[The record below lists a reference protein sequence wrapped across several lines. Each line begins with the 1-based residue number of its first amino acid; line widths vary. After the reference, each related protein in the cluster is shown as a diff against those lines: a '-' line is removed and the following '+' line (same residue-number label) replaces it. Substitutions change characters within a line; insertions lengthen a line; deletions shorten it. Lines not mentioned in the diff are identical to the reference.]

1 MPAGLNGRN
10 VVMPATSYSNSWT
23 TSVDGTGVK
32 VGKTFTIPAPGGRSA
47 EARIASKLTGPLVL
61 GIGARAL
68 ATAAPWAAAGMAV
81 YDIYN
86 SMRVHPDGSGGLL
99 LEPGQPSQTKTDLV
113 WGHGLVAANV
123 LRAPTPAAAAADYM
137 SRSCKSSSGCSTG
150 GVTGCTKADAYGF
163 SYQCAFTTYG
173 LPQPDGTRPGP
184 FTTQVVV
191 QAVNAQITFCPAVID
206 PFDPAYSV
214 IGGKPGADGKCPTGR
229 GTAAPIDPDTAAA
242 HAAAVARLPEVY
254 KQMMDEVLGR
264 EPVPIPKGAQT
275 QVETVT
281 PSKVNGP
288 VTTTTS
294 PEGTIETATGWD
306 FGRIS
311 QDLADDFNAGRWNE
325 TTTKTTT
332 KPDGTK
338 STETTKEEGTTPQEE
353 SLKDGDPCKVDPGR
367 LGCIGLGEAPKV
379 DIPKT
384 TKNVDLS
391 REDIG
396 GASGCPAPRAI
407 GRFGLFSFDSL
418 CDGLVKVKPLIIL
431 LGLFASSLIVVNA
444 LRA

>member
-1 MPAGLNGRN
+1 M
-10 VVMPATSYSNSWT
+10 
-23 TSVDGTGVK
+23 
-32 VGKTFTIPAPGGRSA
+32 
-47 EARIASKLTGPLVL
+47 GP
-61 GIGARAL
+61 
-68 ATAAPWAAAGMAV
+68 
-81 YDIYN
+81 
-86 SMRVHPDGSGGLL
+86 
-99 LEPGQPSQTKTDLV
+99 
-113 WGHGLVAANV
+113 
-123 LRAPTPAAAAADYM
+123 
-137 SRSCKSSSGCSTG
+137 
-150 GVTGCTKADAYGF
+150 
-163 SYQCAFTTYG
+163 
-173 LPQPDGTRPGP
+173 
-184 FTTQVVV
+184 
-191 QAVNAQITFCPAVID
+191 
-206 PFDPAYSV
+206 
-214 IGGKPGADGKCPTGR
+214 DGKCPKGR
-229 GTAAPIDPDTAAA
+229 GSGEPIDPETAAA
-242 HAAAVARLPEVY
+242 HAAQVARLPEVY

-294 PEGTIETATGWD
+294 PQGTVETATGWD

-353 SLKDGDPCKVDPGR
+353 SLKDGDPCKVDPAR

-407 GRFGLFSFDSL
+407 GRFGVFSFDSL